1 MTTKA
6 FTFRGSRQ
14 RPSASCDHVHD
25 GQPVRGDRSLLP
37 FSRGNHACSHDD
49 GCVAGM
55 FFSFSYRCFN
65 YYYFPAGLRR
75 SSGKE
80 PSLRLGCKVTH
91 IFRIGKE
98 LYGFSCPVSCFF
110 SSGGRRGLPIRRP
123 FTANQYRLHTDSAT
137 LLQHETDVTAAVV
150 SVYGD
155 RRTGITTAA
164 THACDG
170 RRTPAPSPGRRR
182 QFAAEASAFAPVCT
196 TNLQSDPRAAKHL
209 GQPCV
214 FSAKM

>member
-1 MTTKA
+1 MKA

-110 SSGGRRGLPIRRP
+110 LSRRKAGLADTQAVHGKSIPTSHRFGNTLTARNRRYGGRGKRVRRP
-123 FTANQYRLHTDSAT
+123 SYGHHHGRHTR
-137 LLQHETDVTAAVV
+137 V
-150 SVYGD
+150 
-155 RRTGITTAA
+155 RRPPYP
-164 THACDG
+164 H
-170 RRTPAPSPGRRR
+170 P
-182 QFAAEASAFAPVCT
+182 E
-196 TNLQSDPRAAKHL
+196 PRKA
-209 GQPCV
+209 
-214 FSAKM
+214 

>member
-1 MTTKA
+1 M
-6 FTFRGSRQ
+6 
-14 RPSASCDHVHD
+14 
-25 GQPVRGDRSLLP
+25 P

-110 SSGGRRGLPIRRP
+110 SSGGRQDLPIRRP
-123 FTANQYRLHTDSAT
+123 FTANQYRLRTDSAT
-137 LLQHETDVTAAVV
+137 LLQHETDVTAAAV

-170 RRTPAPSPGRRR
+170 RRTPNPESRKAQTICHRSTCLRACLHHESAVRPSGCKT
-182 QFAAEASAFAPVCT
+182 FGT
-196 TNLQSDPRAAKHL
+196 TLR
-209 GQPCV
+209 V
-214 FSAKM
+214 FSKNVVTLQAQEFDNHKLFIQ

>member
-1 MTTKA
+1 M
-6 FTFRGSRQ
+6 
-14 RPSASCDHVHD
+14 
-25 GQPVRGDRSLLP
+25 P

-98 LYGFSCPVSCFF
+98 LYGFSCPVCRFF

-123 FTANQYRLHTDSAT
+123 FTANQYRLRTDSAT

-155 RRTGITTAA
+155 RRTGITTAV

-170 RRTPAPSPGRRR
+170 RRTPAPNPERRR
-182 QFAAEASAFAPVCT
+182 QFAAEAPAFAPVCT